1 MYIKNISFLE
11 DVLFDIKI
19 AQKFYEEQKIGL
31 GKYFFDS
38 ILEDIEK
45 LKIYAGVHQKAFG
58 LYRQLCKKFPFGIYY
73 EIKEQVVVVVAIL
86 DLRQN
91 PKNIYKFLNSRE
103 F

>member
-11 DVLFDIKI
+11 DVLFDIEI

-58 LYRQLCKKFPFGIYY
+58 LYRQLCKKFLG
-73 EIKEQVVVVVAIL
+73 
-86 DLRQN
+86 
-91 PKNIYKFLNSRE
+91 
-103 F
+103 